1 MNTLTI
7 DCATMEETARVGR
20 MLGKHLFPGS
30 VIALHGNL
38 GAGKTFLTRS
48 IAEGLEAVNLAQVT
62 SPTFV
67 LIQEYEARLPI
78 YHFDAY
84 RLKST
89 QEFED
94 LGALEYL
101 SGQGV
106 CIIEWA
112 ERIALVLP
120 KEHLSIQLQALNATS
135 RRLDLTAYGQE
146 YEQVLVQ
153 LLPIR

>member
-1 MNTLTI
+1 MTTLTI
-7 DCATMEETARVGR
+7 DCPTIEETARFGR
-20 MLGKHLFPGS
+20 ILGKHLFPGA
-30 VIALHGNL
+30 VIALNGNL

-48 IAEGLEAVNLAQVT
+48 IAEGMDAVNLAQVT

-112 ERIALVLP
+112 ERIASLLP
-120 KEHLSIQLQALNATS
+120 KEYLEIKLQALSVVS
-135 RRLDLTAYGQE
+135 RRLVFTALGKA
-146 YEQVLVQ
+146 YEQLVGRLEQ
-153 LLPIR
+153 RE

>member
-1 MNTLTI
+1 MSTLTI
-7 DCATMEETARVGR
+7 DCPTMEETARVGR
-20 MLGKHLFPGS
+20 LLGKHLFPGA
-30 VIALHGNL
+30 VIALNGNL

-84 RLKST
+84 RLKSS
-89 QEFED
+89 QDFED

-112 ERIALVLP
+112 ERIAALLP
-120 KEHLSIQLQALNATS
+120 KNHLMIELQAVSANS
-135 RRLDLTAYGQE
+135 RRLIFRAIGRE
-146 YEQVLVQ
+146 YEQLVDQ
-153 LLPIR
+153 LRS